1 MLDRQS
7 MQVAAREVRS
17 ADPAVVS
24 AAIVSHDGLVM
35 VAEGGDRDAAE
46 LLAAMVS
53 EILSKGKQAIREV
66 SLGGFHG
73 QIVFGTTGGVMVR
86 RINDE
91 MVLVAQFAPGVN
103 VGALYGRLN
112 RIAAGLGED

>member
-7 MQVAAREVRS
+7 MQAAAREVRA
-17 ADPAVVS
+17 ADPAVTS

-35 VAEGGDRDAAE
+35 VAEGGDREAAE

-53 EILSKGKQAIREV
+53 EVLSKGKQAVREIA
-66 SLGGFHG
+66 LGSFHG
-73 QIVFGTTGGVMVR
+73 QIVFGTMGGVMIR

-91 MVLVAQFAPGVN
+91 MVLVAQFAPAVN
-103 VGALYGRLN
+103 VGRLYTHLNQVAARLSE
-112 RIAAGLGED
+112 G